1 MATKLRVGRGRPGR
15 GAVGDDDV
23 DDDDDDDDLSAKS
36 IDEDADLYDLYIMP
50 EHESLP
56 DPTAEY
62 WIE

>member
-1 MATKLRVGRGRPGR
+1 VATKLQVGRGRPGR
-15 GAVGDDDV
+15 DAVG
-23 DDDDDDDDLSAKS
+23 DDDDDDDDDVCNES
-36 IDEDADLYDLYIMP
+36 IDEDVDLYDLYIMP

>member
-1 MATKLRVGRGRPGR
+1 MDSDE
-15 GAVGDDDV
+15 GDDEDNV
-23 DDDDDDDDLSAKS
+23 GGSS
-36 IDEDADLYDLYIMP
+36 IDEDVDLYDLYIMP